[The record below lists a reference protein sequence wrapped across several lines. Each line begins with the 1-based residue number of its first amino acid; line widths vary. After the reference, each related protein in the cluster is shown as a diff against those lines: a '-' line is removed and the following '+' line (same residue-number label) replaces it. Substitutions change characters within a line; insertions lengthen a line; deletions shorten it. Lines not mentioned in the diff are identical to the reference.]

1 MRTWEDKDGSRRG
14 YRGSK
19 MSYGLNCAVCLKCN
33 DGFKGTQMYVSK
45 EVRLHLWTCDDS
57 GYSSHGKKVGHGF

>member
-1 MRTWEDKDGSRRG
+1 
-14 YRGSK
+14 
-19 MSYGLNCAVCLKCN
+19 MSYGLNCAVCLKGN

-45 EVRLHLWTCDDS
+45 EVRLHLWICDDS